1 MGDMSVGGA
10 SSAAASTSTSA
21 SLSESS
27 DSARAS
33 VAAGNTGTSGSSGTP
48 GTSGTGDTP
57 DASPLSNITSNTTP
71 PAADASATASL
82 LAQASVPGDIV
93 VTAPTTTPPPSVADQ
108 VRALSSYSL
117 TDWSVTPQDQ
127 TQIVNLLG
135 SDPQLNATLRDLG
148 ADPNLFGTSSLTAV
162 VKRVDEP
169 ALRRDLVDVLARG
182 SDAANAD
189 VVRGELDK
197 IDTDVVSGF
206 GGVGGVTVNTN
217 LWQARFNLERLGVP
231 ASGPAFDRAGYG
243 DLVSANPSAPFT
255 GTGASG
261 VDPTARSVPLGD
273 QWSMLT
279 GDSAV
284 TQRYNNPVGDLNAY
298 LRNLPPGDRVRQAE
312 LFLSQPIA
320 SPMSDVWGASP
331 PTRAQV
337 IEAAAARYNL
347 DPATLGSFLLAEQ
360 RDQSQREDAKDY
372 AAVVNANHN
381 GSVGLGQVVIST
393 ARNNNLF
400 ADSISP
406 NTMRQAGNPA
416 VARMLS
422 DDAISIFAAARY
434 VRQVADTGS
443 ATPLATLDQRMRDA
457 EIARYRTQ
465 EVDPLALSQAQ
476 KDVMVQTYAATLPT
490 GGQVRGLLP
499 GFDPARYAGNSAA
512 WPRDNVVAL
521 GSEYT
526 SRAWDGRWSLGWG
539 NFVAEARQ
547 DVQASGVFR

>member
-1 MGDMSVGGA
+1 MGDMSVGGG
-10 SSAAASTSTSA
+10 SSKLAVTSTSA
-21 SLSESS
+21 AESS
-27 DSARAS
+27 DAARAD
-33 VAAGNTGTSGSSGTP
+33 VGA
-48 GTSGTGDTP
+48 DTP
-57 DASPLSNITSNTTP
+57 VASATPAASGLPETAGTTDTRTDTTTNTTA
-71 PAADASATASL
+71 PAADASAASSL
-82 LAQASVPGDIV
+82 LAQASPPGDIV
-93 VTAPTTTPPPSVADQ
+93 VTATSAAAPPSVADQ
-108 VRALSSYSL
+108 VRELSSYSL

-127 TQIVNLLG
+127 TQIVKLLG
-135 SDPQLNATLRDLG
+135 SDPQLNATLRDLSG
-148 ADPNLFGTSSLTAV
+148 DPNLFGTSSLTAV
-162 VKRVDEP
+162 VKRVDAPEM
-169 ALRRDLVDVLARG
+169 RRDLIDLLARG

-189 VVRGELDK
+189 VIRAELDK

-206 GGVGGVTVNTN
+206 GGAGGVSVNTN

-231 ASGPAFDRAGYG
+231 ASGPAFDRTGYA
-243 DLVSANPSAPFT
+243 DLISGNPSAPFT
-255 GTGASG
+255 GAGASG

-284 TQRYNNPVGDLNAY
+284 TQRYDNPVGDLGAY

-312 LFLSQPIA
+312 LFLKQPIA

-347 DPATLGSFLLAEQ
+347 DPATVASFLLAEQ

-393 ARNNNLF
+393 VRNNNLF
-400 ADSISP
+400 ADTISS

-443 ATPLATLDQRMRDA
+443 TTSLATLDQRMRDV
-457 EIARYRTQ
+457 EIARYRAQ
-465 EVDPLALSQAQ
+465 EVDPLALPQAQ
-476 KDVMVQTYAATLPT
+476 KDAIVQTHAATLPAS
-490 GGQVRGLLP
+490 GQVRGLLP
-499 GFDPARYAGNSAA
+499 GFDPARYAGNSAS
-512 WPRDNVVAL
+512 WPRDNLVAL

-526 SRAWDGRWSLGWG
+526 SRAWDGRWSVGWG